1 MVRVHDKYRG
11 VRTMVDTFF
20 KKDKSGGGGGTKTSV
35 LRYMS
40 MYETMAAFD
49 KSKSCYKCF

>member
-20 KKDKSGGGGGTKTSV
+20 KKDKSVGGGGGTKTSV
-35 LRYMS
+35 QIHVDVRDNGS
-40 MYETMAAFD
+40 I
-49 KSKSCYKCF
+49 